1 MTKTC
6 HKLKGARA
14 ASGVARKLNQAFQ
27 IDCCD
32 LGREEL
38 VLLFDSLKANFPHG
52 ATIIGTIYAAS

>member
-1 MTKTC
+1 VTKTC

-38 VLLFDSLKANFPHG
+38 VLLFDSLKAKFP
-52 ATIIGTIYAAS
+52 T